1 MMLLN
6 QTAALGTASIQGA
19 HQPEA
24 LYHFTTDVFEES
36 ASIRLVALELPS
48 E

>member
-1 MMLLN
+1 MLLLN
-6 QTAALGTASIQGA
+6 QTAALRTASIQGS

-24 LYHFTTDVFEES
+24 LRHFATDVFEEP